1 MYYPSFSLW
10 ILLALPGLILG
21 LWAQY
26 KVKSAFSKYSKIKNS
41 RGMTGAEAA
50 RAMLDHY
57 GLYNVRIEETKGTL
71 SDHYDPRNKVLR
83 LSPDVGRSPSIAA
96 VGVAAHEAGHALQDA
111 KNYGPLKFRS
121 AIVPAV
127 QFGSWLGPILFMGGF
142 LLQAFLGQFGFGLA
156 VDRTD
161 FIRHHRRVHHRHFA
175 SRVRRQQ
182 AGQERTGRHEHPRAA
197 GDGGRRQDPECSCA
211 HLCCRRRRRHRPGSV
226 LRFPPLWTTSL
237 IGLNRICHSDRAK
250 RRGISLVR
258 KVNSSSRWSLE

>member
-1 MYYPSFSLW
+1 MYFPSFSLW
-10 ILLALPGLILG
+10 LLLALPGLLLG

-26 KVKSAFSKYSKIKNS
+26 KVKSAFGKYSKVKNS
-41 RGMTGAEAA
+41 RNMTGAEAA

-57 GLYNVRIEETKGTL
+57 GLYDIRIEESKGTL

-111 KNYGPLKFRS
+111 KNYYPLKLRS

-156 VDRTD
+156 V
-161 FIRHHRRVHHRHFA
+161 IGLILFA
-175 SRVRRQQ
+175 ITAVFTIVTLPVEFDASKRAKKELVAMNILGQQ
-182 AGQERTGRHEHPRAA
+182 EMVGVNKTLNAAALTYVAAAVSAIGQVLYYAFLLF
-197 GDGGRRQDPECSCA
+197 GRR
-211 HLCCRRRRRHRPGSV
+211 R
-226 LRFPPLWTTSL
+226 
-237 IGLNRICHSDRAK
+237 
-250 RRGISLVR
+250 
-258 KVNSSSRWSLE
+258 

>member
-1 MYYPSFSLW
+1 MYYPSFMLW
-10 ILLALPGLILG
+10 LLLALPGLLLG

-57 GLYNVRIEETKGTL
+57 GLYDIRIEETKGAL

-111 KNYGPLKFRS
+111 KNYGPLKLRS

-127 QFGSWLGPILFMGGF
+127 QFGSWLGPLLFMGGF
-142 LLQAFLGQFGFGLA
+142 LLQTFVGRFGFNIALVGLVLFAITAVFTFITLPVEFDASKRAKKELVAMNILGQQEMVGVNKTLNAAALTYVAAAVAAIGQVLYYAFLLF
-156 VDRTD
+156 
-161 FIRHHRRVHHRHFA
+161 
-175 SRVRRQQ
+175 
-182 AGQERTGRHEHPRAA
+182 
-197 GDGGRRQDPECSCA
+197 GRR
-211 HLCCRRRRRHRPGSV
+211 R
-226 LRFPPLWTTSL
+226 
-237 IGLNRICHSDRAK
+237 
-250 RRGISLVR
+250 
-258 KVNSSSRWSLE
+258 